1 MIKITVLYANGKG
14 KTFDHAYYASKHVP
28 MVAGKMK
35 PFGLIKAEIDKG
47 VGSMAPGSPAPFA
60 AIGHLYFDRV
70 EQFQSGMAKHGQ
82 EIMADIPN
90 YTNIEPSIQISQL
103 VS

>member
-1 MIKITVLYANGKG
+1 
-14 KTFDHAYYASKHVP
+14 
-28 MVAGKMK
+28 MVVQKLK
-35 PFGLIKAEIDKG
+35 PFGLLRGEIDKG
-47 VGSMAPGSPAPFA
+47 LAGVAPGSSAPFA

-82 EIMADIPN
+82 EIMGDIPN
-90 YTNIEPSIQISQL
+90 YTNIEPVMQISEI